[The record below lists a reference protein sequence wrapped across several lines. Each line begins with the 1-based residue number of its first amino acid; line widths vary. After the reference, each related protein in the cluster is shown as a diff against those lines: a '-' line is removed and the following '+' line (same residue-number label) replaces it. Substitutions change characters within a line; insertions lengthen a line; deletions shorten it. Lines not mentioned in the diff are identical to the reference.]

1 MKKLVISAILTF
13 AAGSASALEVG
24 VTGQRNYT
32 TDLNAVGVTV
42 GQSFKRLDLTAGF
55 DRTTKDSKVDR
66 WSLVGGL
73 DVLKLSDARVVVK
86 AGAAHVNAKDG
97 PSGLAGVA
105 GVGLKLPL
113 DKKLTATVDVMRQ
126 WGEPAVKTF
135 DGTVVALGVK
145 YKF

>member
-1 MKKLVISAILTF
+1 MKKLVISAVLAL
-13 AAGSASALEVG
+13 AAGSASAFEVG
-24 VTGQRNYT
+24 VTGHRNYD
-32 TDLNAVGVTV
+32 TDRNAVGVTV
-42 GQSFKRLDLTAGF
+42 GQSFKGVDLTAGF

-73 DVLKLSDARVVVK
+73 NVLKLGDARVAVK
-86 AGAAHVNAKDG
+86 AGAAHVNANNG

-126 WGEPAVKTF
+126 WGEPAVKAF
-135 DGTVVALGVK
+135 DGNLVALGVK

>member
-1 MKKLVISAILTF
+1 MKKLVISAILAL

-24 VTGQRNYT
+24 VTGHRNYD

-73 DVLKLSDARVVVK
+73 DLIKLGDAKVAVK
-86 AGAAHVNAKDG
+86 AGAVHVDAKGG

-105 GVGLKLPL
+105 GLGMKLPL
-113 DKKLTATVDVMRQ
+113 DKKFTATVDVLHQ
-126 WGEPAVKTF
+126 WGEPAVKAF
-135 DGTVVALGVK
+135 DGNVVMLGVK